1 MASELEEKTGRL
13 VEVLEREGLDA
24 VLLNS
29 QHNFAWLTGGASNGI
44 DLSRENGAASLLVT
58 RSGERYLIAN
68 VIELERML
76 TEEVIGED
84 FHPIGFP
91 WQDGSLMVQKAR
103 SVIGGGGRLASDLAM
118 DHETPVVEGQ
128 LAPCRYELTASE
140 ADRYRILG
148 RDAGVAMRTAI
159 GTIRPGDPELHI
171 AERLRHELATG
182 RMASIVTLVAADD
195 RISRYRHPVPT
206 NNAWRNTLLL
216 VTCARRHGL
225 IVSLSRM
232 VSVGEPSSERVE
244 KTQAAAYVNACL
256 LDRTRPGVTGAEL
269 YQCAAE
275 AYQKMG
281 RGDEIDRHHQGG
293 AAGYR
298 PREWVAHPYSSETVR
313 DNQAFAWNPSI
324 TGTKVEETCIV
335 GEAGVEIISA
345 SPDFPQITTIVN
357 GREYHSPGILSL

>member
-13 VEVLEREGLDA
+13 VEMLDREALDA

-58 RSGERYLIAN
+58 RSGERYVIAN

-76 TEEVIGED
+76 AEEVTAED

-91 WQDGSLMVQKAR
+91 WQDGSLLIQKAR
-103 SVIGGGGRLASDLAM
+103 SVIGDGGRLASDLVI
-118 DHETPVVEGQ
+118 DHEIPVVEWRI
-128 LAPCRYELTASE
+128 APCRYGLTRPE

-148 RDAGVAMRTAI
+148 RDAGAAMKTAI
-159 GTIRPGDPELHI
+159 GTIRPGDSELHI
-171 AERLRHELATG
+171 AEKLRHELAAGEMT
-182 RMASIVTLVAADD
+182 SVVTLVAADD

-206 NNAWRNTLLL
+206 DNAWRNTLLL

-232 VSVGEPSSERVE
+232 VSVGEPSSALVE
-244 KTQAAAYVNACL
+244 KTQAAAYVNACM
-256 LDRTRPGVTGAEL
+256 LDRTRPGITGAEL

-275 AYQKMG
+275 AYQQVG
-281 RGDEIDRHHQGG
+281 HGDEIDRHHQGG
-293 AAGYR
+293 AAGYK
-298 PREWVAHPYSSETVR
+298 PREWVAHLQSGETVKR
-313 DNQAFAWNPSI
+313 NQAFAWNPSI

-335 GEAGVEIISA
+335 GDNGVEIISA
-345 SPDFPQITTIVN
+345 SPDFPQITTTVN
-357 GREYHSPGILSL
+357 RREYHSPGIFCL